1 MNLPLIFSPK
11 FRENLFITIVF
22 TYIYAWL
29 MRFATRSFMK
39 KSPVFVIF
47 VLLFEIYFYNI
58 VVSV

>member
-11 FRENLFITIVF
+11 LRENLFITIDYIGFF

-47 VLLFEIYFYNI
+47 CSFIRNLFL
-58 VVSV
+58 